1 MISRLIAN
9 GVRISF
15 SLLITISVSSCRSV
29 SPSHLVSQAEN
40 DGERGTAVRSGLS
53 LRIWVEV
60 AGRREIDESAL
71 RITEEGD
78 IRLPLLGR
86 VNVGGRSLPELEA
99 FLAERYAEFFVCPR
113 VTVDFADATREGLAP
128 WGSITVLGRVQQP
141 GRVSLP
147 PTRDLT
153 VSAAIQAAGGLNS
166 SARIRAIRVTRF
178 KEDGTEQSFRVNL
191 HAIGR
196 LGRTNQDRVL
206 QDGDVIYVPEAMF

>member
-1 MISRLIAN
+1 MSVALLIA
-9 GVRISF
+9 V
-15 SLLITISVSSCRSV
+15 SVTSCRSV
-29 SPSHLVSQAEN
+29 SSSQHRLVPQAAD
-40 DGERGTAVRSGLS
+40 DGEHGTAVRSGLS
-53 LRIWVEV
+53 LRIGVEV

-99 FLAERYAEFFVCPR
+99 FLAERYAEYFMRPR

-128 WGSITVLGRVQQP
+128 WGFITVLGRVRKP
-141 GRVSLP
+141 GRVPLP
-147 PTRDLT
+147 PTLDLT
-153 VSAAIQAAGGLNS
+153 VSAAIQAAGGLDS
-166 SARIRAIRVTRF
+166 SARIRAIRVTRP
-178 KEDGTEQSFRVNL
+178 KEDGTEQSFSVNL